1 MRATKDLKEAL
12 LNAMQFGEPLYNGSK
27 NNYEQN
33 IVDYIIGEKGV
44 LVSTACMNGYG
55 RVICNND
62 ITFISKSL
70 LPNWVARKLYL

>member
-1 MRATKDLKEAL
+1 MKTRNLELAL
-12 LNAMQFGEPLYNGSK
+12 LNAMQFGKPLYNGSK

-33 IVDYIIGEKGV
+33 VIDYIIGEKGV
-44 LVSTACMNGYG
+44 LVSTACRNDYG

-62 ITFISKSL
+62 LTFVPKAS